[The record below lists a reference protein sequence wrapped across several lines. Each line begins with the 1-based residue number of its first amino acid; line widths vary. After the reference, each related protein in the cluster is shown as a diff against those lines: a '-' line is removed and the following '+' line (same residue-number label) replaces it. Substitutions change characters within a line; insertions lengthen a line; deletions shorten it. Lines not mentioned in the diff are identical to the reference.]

1 MISEPPSM
9 QKTNISAITA
19 RLFRLILKMPPEER
33 RELLEDLESRQD
45 AKKRQYPRKDYFMDV
60 QYVINERLYDGYI
73 KNISPAGIFIE
84 TAHEDTKTIQSGDP
98 VILTFEH
105 PDSKNP
111 LKITGDVVRVEEGGI
126 GVNFHQLLT
135 TFLNG

>member
-1 MISEPPSM
+1 MNEPSSM
-9 QKTNISAITA
+9 QKSHISAITA
-19 RLFRLILKMPPEER
+19 RLFRLILKMPLEER
-33 RELLEDLESRQD
+33 RKLLEDLESRQD
-45 AKKRQYPRKDYFMDV
+45 VKKRQYPRKDYFMDV
-60 QYVINERLYDGYI
+60 QYVINERLYDGFI

-84 TAHEDTKTIQSGDP
+84 TDYEDIKTIQNGDP
-98 VILTFEH
+98 VILTFKH
-105 PDSKNP
+105 PDSKDP